1 MTDVNELR
9 PPSAERVP
17 TLTEVVHLGPASD
30 FLAVPDL
37 LPLPEVPLVLV
48 DTAPVLAHQ
57 PLPVSVLAPW
67 PAPEP
72 AIDTDAVISQ
82 VWAELAPRIDA
93 LLESRLREALAP
105 ALARAADGL
114 IRDAAGELSVTLRAV
129 VEETVAQ
136 VLRRQG
142 KG

>member
-1 MTDVNELR
+1 M
-9 PPSAERVP
+9 
-17 TLTEVVHLGPASD
+17 
-30 FLAVPDL
+30 
-37 LPLPEVPLVLV
+37 
-48 DTAPVLAHQ
+48 LAHQ
-57 PLPVSVLAPW
+57 PLPVSVQAPW
-67 PAPEP
+67 PAPVP
-72 AIDTDAVISQ
+72 AIDHDAVVSQ

-136 VLRRQG
+136 VLRHQG
-142 KG
+142 TG